1 MKKSLLIALFL
12 FSFGCTSIVDSTLK
26 PSGDNKTPVINNKG
40 MDDIKGDNKD
50 DNEGGNKNDM
60 DGGSLAPAPVVSA
73 NPLPSASASGST
85 TTPVID
91 TSAKV
96 QFATIKTIMDNRCVT
111 CHNPSKAKA
120 GVSLDTIENIKLNL
134 AGIKSSTVNRTSM
147 PPNNSTGM
155 TTEERTTLGTWISQG
170 AN

>member
-12 FSFGCTSIVDSTLK
+12 FSFGCTSTVDSTPK
-26 PSGDNKTPVINNKG
+26 SSDDNKTPVVNNKES
-40 MDDIKGDNKD
+40 DDLK
-50 DNEGGNKNDM
+50 GGNKDENKGENKNET

-73 NPLPSASASGST
+73 NPLPSASASTPIST
-85 TTPVID
+85 D
-91 TSAKV
+91 TSAKI
-96 QFATIKTIMDNRCVT
+96 QFATIKTIMDNRCVV

-134 AGIKSSTVNRTSM
+134 AGIKSTTVDRTSM
-147 PPNNSTGM
+147 PPSNSTGM

>member
-12 FSFGCTSIVDSTLK
+12 FSFGCTSTVDSTPK
-26 PSGDNKTPVINNKG
+26 SSSGNKTPIVNNKES
-40 MDDIKGDNKD
+40 DDLKGGNKD

-73 NPLPSASASGST
+73 NPIPSASASG
-85 TTPVID
+85 TTPVVD

-96 QFATIKTIMDNRCVT
+96 QFATIKTIMDNRCVV

-134 AGIKSSTVNRTSM
+134 AGIKSTTVDRTSM
-147 PPNNSTGM
+147 PPSNSTSM
-155 TTEERTTLGTWISQG
+155 TAEERTTLGTWISQG